1 VCRAT
6 SYQTLDK
13 SGRDTAN
20 GDGNIN
26 TGRVTRGVDY
36 KNSERGAQIFM
47 VFGATIPSQQLRKLY
62 SQITLSGDLRTP
74 N

>member
-1 VCRAT
+1 MA
-6 SYQTLDK
+6 D
-13 SGRDTAN
+13 
-20 GDGNIN
+20 GDIV

-36 KNSERGAQIFM
+36 EIAKEVRRFM
-47 VFGATIPSQQLRKLY
+47 VFGAKIPSQQLRKLY